1 MSTNLPT
8 GPVSSSPDLPSTDLA
23 GAGALGAPLEDWEES
38 ESPSF
43 NWRRYLVA
51 LARYKWVVLLGL
63 ALGTGGGIL
72 ATRFVEPQYEALLTI
87 WVERDIPGQ
96 PAPIQAGGLL
106 GGEQWV
112 DLLRS
117 YVVLDPVVQDLRLYV
132 QPKSRQD
139 APLFETF
146 TLGERFSP
154 GEYRLR
160 VDDAGRTFELS
171 HKGVVVQ
178 RGTVGEPIGADVGF
192 NWRPPRE
199 QLRPGRDVK
208 FTVMIPRDAAL
219 ALNNRL
225 RAGYGRSGSNFIR
238 VGLSGPDPVEVAT
251 TLNAIADRFIETA
264 TTLKR
269 EKLDEV
275 TKILQGQLQ
284 VALQNLQAAELAYQ
298 NFRVE
303 TITLPSER
311 MLAAS
316 PAGNAAV
323 GQGPAF
329 SQYFDAKVEVEQLRR
344 DREAIRRALERAES
358 GELSI
363 VALDAIGAV
372 QRSVELKHALEE
384 LTSKRA
390 NLRAIR
396 HQYTEEHPAVKQ
408 LIAQIDSLENRTI
421 PQLAGVVISQLDARE
436 RDLEQFMANNA
447 AELRAIPPRA
457 IEEARLAREMAVQ
470 ENIYTTLQQNYEK
483 TRLAAE
489 SSVPDVRVLDR
500 AVPPRQPSKNQAP
513 QILLMAILGGLG
525 LGLAGAILLDLVDR
539 RVRYPEQVTSGMGLP
554 IIGVV
559 PRVKSLNGRA
569 GAENKAQLVEAF
581 RGIRLSLSH
590 AYGAAGPVMLTVS
603 SPGSG
608 DGKSFISSN
617 LALAFAELGGRTLLI
632 DGDIRRGA
640 LHRLFG
646 VTRKP
651 GLTDLLAG
659 HATLDEVIRPTSHGS
674 LYLIPSGSRLT
685 NGPELLSSPAMVD
698 LVQQVKQ
705 RFRTVLM
712 DSAPLGAGVDPYALA
727 TLTGNLVLVLRTGAT
742 DKELA
747 RAKLGPMSRLP
758 VRILGA
764 LLNDV
769 SPDGIYG
776 YSYYSYYSYMPGY
789 ELSEDEAQEEDSRKL
804 PAV

>member
-8 GPVSSSPDLPSTDLA
+8 GPAAPPPGPPSMDV
-23 GAGALGAPLEDWEES
+23 GSGGALSAPLEDWEES
-38 ESPSF
+38 RAQSF
-43 NWRRYLVA
+43 NWRRYLNAVV
-51 LARYKWVVLLGL
+51 RYKWIVLLAL
-63 ALGTGGGIL
+63 ALGTGGGIV
-72 ATRFVEPQYEALLTI
+72 ATRFVEPQYQAQLTI
-87 WVERDIPGQ
+87 WIERGIQGQ
-96 PAPIQAGGLL
+96 AAPIQAGGLL
-106 GGEQWV
+106 GGEQWLE
-112 DLLRS
+112 LLRS
-117 YVVLDPVVQDLRLYV
+117 FVVLDHVVQELRLYV
-132 QPKSRQD
+132 KPKSRAD

-146 TLGERFSP
+146 ALAERFSP

-160 VDDAGRTFELS
+160 VDDAGRTFELTRE
-171 HKGVVVQ
+171 GLVVQ
-178 RGTVGEPIGADVGF
+178 RGAVGEPIGAELGF
-192 NWRPPRE
+192 IWTPPRQ
-199 QLRPGRDVK
+199 QLRAGRDVK
-208 FTVMIPRDAAL
+208 FEVMIPRDAARE
-219 ALNNRL
+219 LNNQL
-225 RAGYGRSGSNFIR
+225 RAGLGGKGSNFIR
-238 VGLSGPDPVEVAT
+238 VGLSGPDPVKIAT

-275 TKILQGQLQ
+275 TKILEGQLQ
-284 VALQNLQAAELAYQ
+284 VALQNLQSAELAYQ
-298 NFRVE
+298 NFKVE
-303 TITLPSER
+303 TITLPSEQ

-316 PAGNAAV
+316 AAGNAAV

-329 SQYFDAKVEVEQLRR
+329 SDYFNAKVEVEQLRR
-344 DREAIRRALERAES
+344 DRDAIRRALARAET

-372 QRSVELKHALEE
+372 QRSVELKQALAE
-384 LTSKRA
+384 LTSQRA
-390 NLRAIR
+390 NLRAMR
-396 HQYTEEHPAVKQ
+396 HQYTDEHPAVKQ
-408 LIAQIDSLENRTI
+408 VIAQIDSLENRTI
-421 PQLAGVVISQLDARE
+421 PQLAGAVIAQLDARE
-436 RDLEQFMANNA
+436 RDLGQFMDANA

-470 ENIYTTLQQNYEK
+470 QNIYTTLQQNYEK
-483 TRLAAE
+483 NRLAAE
-489 SSVPDVRVLDR
+489 SSVPDVRVLDA
-500 AVPPRQPSKNQAP
+500 AVPPREPSKNQAP
-513 QILLMAILGGLG
+513 QVLLMAILGSLG
-525 LGLAGAILLDLVDR
+525 LGLAGAILLDMMDR
-539 RVRYPEQVTSGMGLP
+539 RVRYPEQVTGGMGLP

-569 GAENKAQLVEAF
+569 GAENKAQLIESF

-617 LALAFAELGGRTLLI
+617 LALAFAELGERTLLI

-651 GLTDLLAG
+651 GLTDLLSG
-659 HATLDEVIRPTSHGS
+659 QATLDEVIRPTGHDS

-685 NGPELLSSPAMVD
+685 NGPELLSSHAMVD
-698 LVQQVKQ
+698 LVQEVKQ

-727 TLTGNLVLVLRTGAT
+727 ALTGNLVLVLRTGTT

-747 RAKLGPMSRLP
+747 MAKLGPMSRLP

-769 SPDGIYG
+769 SPDGLYG
-776 YSYYSYYSYMPGY
+776 YTYYSYHSYLPGY
-789 ELSEDEAQEEDSRKL
+789 ELTEGEAQEEDSRTV
-804 PAV
+804 PVV